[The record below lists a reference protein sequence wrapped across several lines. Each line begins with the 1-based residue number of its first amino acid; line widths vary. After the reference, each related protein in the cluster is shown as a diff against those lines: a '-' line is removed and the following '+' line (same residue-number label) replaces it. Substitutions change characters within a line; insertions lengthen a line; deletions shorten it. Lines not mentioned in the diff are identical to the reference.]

1 MNLPD
6 RLHTLKDPDP
16 VKKTWLYRNGSVS
29 PVIGSFVPDGYQYG
43 ALFSQS
49 MRQADLYITATSQ
62 YNIRG
67 GRTWTAANPIPSACI
82 GMSLHCT
89 GYIGNQSMSTRNGF
103 TRMYLSEA
111 VHTVSDTESV
121 ADSGAFEHAA
131 YAEENAFMTET
142 APGTEKRF
150 HLVLPILKSA
160 YLSLMM
166 YKGNNGTNYAVF
178 QEIWIE

>member
-1 MNLPD
+1 MKLPD

-43 ALFSQS
+43 AHFSQS
-49 MRQADLYITATSQ
+49 MRQADLYITSTSQ
-62 YNIRG
+62 YDIHG
-67 GRTWTAANPIPSACI
+67 GRTWTGTNPISSAYA
-82 GMSLHCT
+82 GKSLHCI
-89 GYIGNQSMSTRNGF
+89 GYICNLGLATRKGC

-111 VHTVSDTESV
+111 VHTVSDTENV
-121 ADSGAFEHAA
+121 AASGAFENAV
-131 YAEENAFMTET
+131 YAEENAFMTDT
-142 APGTEKRF
+142 PPGTEKRF

-166 YKGNNGTNYAVF
+166 YKGYNGTNYAVF

>member
-1 MNLPD
+1 MKLPD
-6 RLHTLKDPDP
+6 RMHALKKPDRAGII
-16 VKKTWLYRNGSVS
+16 WLYRNGVIS
-29 PVIGSFVPDGYQYG
+29 PIIDSFDTSGYQYG
-43 ALFSQS
+43 AHFSQS
-49 MRQADLYITATSQ
+49 IRQADLYITATSQ

-67 GRTWTAANPIPSACI
+67 GRTWTATNPIPSACI

-121 ADSGAFEHAA
+121 ASSGAFENAT
-131 YAEENAFMTET
+131 YAEENTFITDTSA
-142 APGTEKRF
+142 GTEKSF
-150 HLVLPILKSA
+150 HLVLPIVKSA

-166 YKGNNGTNYAVF
+166 YKGYNGTNYTVF